1 MQQRQG
7 KIRRYDS
14 KINAISRLIDS
25 AIILL
30 TFFALLDM
38 FHAEWNSFH
47 SWGLL
52 FSILLFNFFAESQDT
67 YRSWRGTNLRE
78 EVGAVLSSWVTAM
91 FVLLIL
97 DLLFIHSKIYT
108 TSFVA
113 VWVVATPIELISWH
127 AMVRMILAIIRTKG
141 YNTRTVA
148 IVGATPLGKRLQFVL
163 SQMDWSGYR
172 FAGFYDDRQAKTTKS
187 TEAKLRTEQVIIEG
201 NIDLLIEECKQG
213 KIDSVYITLAMSAEH
228 RIKKLVDKLADSTVS
243 VYFVPDFFTF
253 NLLNSRWI
261 DHQGITAVSI
271 YDSPFTGLDSTIKRL
286 EDFIL
291 SIIILCIVALPMLMI
306 AIGIKLTSKGPV
318 LFKQNRYGIDGEEI
332 KVWKF
337 RSMTVTD
344 NGDKIVQATK
354 GDSRITPFGAFL
366 RKTSLDELPQFFNA
380 LSGEMSIVGPRP
392 HAVAHNEEYR
402 EKIQGYMLRHKV
414 KPGITGL
421 AQINGFRGETDTL
434 DKMEGRIHYD
444 LQYIQSWTL
453 WLDLK
458 IIFLTVFKGFTHK
471 NAY

>member
-1 MQQRQG
+1 MQQRPG

-25 AIILL
+25 GIILL
-30 TFFALLDM
+30 TFLALIDI
-38 FHAEWNSFH
+38 FNASWQAEYV
-47 SWGLL
+47 WGLL
-52 FSILLFNFFAESQDT
+52 FSVLLFNFFAESQDA
-67 YRSWRGTNLRE
+67 YRSWRGTNLKE
-78 EVGAVLSSWVTAM
+78 EIGIVLSSWLSSAM
-91 FVLLIL
+91 VLLIL
-97 DLLFIHSKIYT
+97 DIVFIHTEIY
-108 TSFVA
+108 SNPFIA
-113 VWVVATPIELISWH
+113 IWIIATPIELISWH
-127 AMVRMILAIIRTKG
+127 AMVRMILAIIRSRG
-141 YNTRTVA
+141 YNTRKVA
-148 IVGATPLGKRLQFVL
+148 IVGATPLGKRLQFAL

-172 FAGFYDDRQAKTTKS
+172 FAGYYDDRQVNISDDKP
-187 TEAKLRTEQVIIEG
+187 RTEQVNIEG
-201 NIDLLIEECKQG
+201 NIKQLIKDCKKG
-213 KIDSVYITLAMSAEH
+213 EIDSVYITLAMSAEH

-271 YDSPFTGLDSTIKRL
+271 YDSPFTGLDSTLKRL
-286 EDFIL
+286 EDIIL
-291 SIIILCIVALPMLMI
+291 SIVILCIVAIPMMMI
-306 AIGIKLTSKGPV
+306 AIGIKVTSKGPV

-337 RSMTVTD
+337 RSMTVAD

-380 LSGEMSIVGPRP
+380 LAGEMSIVGPRP

-444 LQYIQSWTL
+444 LQYIQSWSL

-458 IIFLTVFKGFTHK
+458 IIMLTVFKGFTHK

>member
-1 MQQRQG
+1 MPRQG

-25 AIILL
+25 GIILL
-30 TFFALLDM
+30 TFFALIDI
-38 FHAEWNSFH
+38 FHVTWQPLYI
-47 SWGLL
+47 WGLL
-52 FSILLFNFFAESQDT
+52 FSVLLFNFFAESQDA

-78 EVGAVLSSWVTAM
+78 EIEIVLISWVTGI
-91 FVLLIL
+91 FVLVLLDIL
-97 DLLFIHSKIYT
+97 VIQSHIYSEHFI
-108 TSFVA
+108 A
-113 VWVVATPIELISWH
+113 VWIIATPIELISWH
-127 AMVRMILAIIRTKG
+127 AMVRMMLGIIRSKG
-141 YNTRTVA
+141 YNTRKIA
-148 IVGATPLGKRLQFVL
+148 IVGATPLGKRLEFAFN
-163 SQMDWSGYR
+163 QMDWSGYR
-172 FAGFYDDRQAKTTKS
+172 FAGYYDDRKIKS
-187 TEAKLRTEQVIIEG
+187 ATGESSRFEPVNIKGSIQQLIADCKLGQ
-201 NIDLLIEECKQG
+201 
-213 KIDSVYITLAMSAEH
+213 IDSVYITLAMSAEH
-228 RIKKLVDKLADSTVS
+228 RIKELVDKLSDSTVS

-286 EDFIL
+286 EDIIL
-291 SIIILCIVALPMLMI
+291 SAIILCII
-306 AIGIKLTSKGPV
+306 AIPMMFISLGIKLTSKGPI

-337 RSMTVTD
+337 RSMTVAD
-344 NGDKIVQATK
+344 NGDKIMQATK

-366 RKTSLDELPQFFNA
+366 RRTSLDELPQFFNSLA
-380 LSGEMSIVGPRP
+380 GDMSIVGPRP

-402 EKIQGYMLRHKV
+402 MKIKGYMLRHKM

-444 LQYIQSWTL
+444 LQYIQSWSL

-458 IIFLTVFKGFTHK
+458 IIFLTIFKGFTHK

>member
-1 MQQRQG
+1 MPRQG

-25 AIILL
+25 GIILL
-30 TFFALLDM
+30 TFFALIDIFQVTWQPLYV
-38 FHAEWNSFH
+38 
-47 SWGLL
+47 WGLL
-52 FSILLFNFFAESQDT
+52 FSILLFNFFAESQDA

-78 EVGAVLSSWVTAM
+78 EIEIVLISWVTGI
-91 FVLLIL
+91 FVLVLLDIL
-97 DLLFIHSKIYT
+97 VIQSHIYSEHFI
-108 TSFVA
+108 A
-113 VWVVATPIELISWH
+113 VWIIATPIELISWH
-127 AMVRMILAIIRTKG
+127 AMVRMVLGIMRSKG
-141 YNTRTVA
+141 YNTRKIA
-148 IVGATPLGKRLQFVL
+148 IVGATPLGKRLEFAFN
-163 SQMDWSGYR
+163 QMDWSGYR
-172 FAGFYDDRQAKTTKS
+172 FAGYYDDRKIKS
-187 TEAKLRTEQVIIEG
+187 TTDESRFEPVKIEG
-201 NIDLLIEECKQG
+201 SIQQLIADCKRGQ
-213 KIDSVYITLAMSAEH
+213 IDSVYITLAMSAEH
-228 RIKKLVDKLADSTVS
+228 RIKELVDKLSDSTVS

-286 EDFIL
+286 EDIIL
-291 SIIILCIVALPMLMI
+291 SAIILCVI
-306 AIGIKLTSKGPV
+306 AIPMMFISLGIKLTSKGPI

-337 RSMTVTD
+337 RSMTVAD
-344 NGDKIVQATK
+344 NGEKIVQATK

-366 RKTSLDELPQFFNA
+366 RRTSLDELPQFFNTLA
-380 LSGEMSIVGPRP
+380 GDMSIVGPRP

-402 EKIQGYMLRHKV
+402 MKIKGYMLRHKM

-444 LQYIQSWTL
+444 LQYIQSWSL

-458 IIFLTVFKGFTHK
+458 IIFLTIFKGFTHK

>member
-1 MQQRQG
+1 MQQRPG

-25 AIILL
+25 GIILL
-30 TFFALLDM
+30 TFLALIDV
-38 FHAEWNSFH
+38 FNASWQAEYV
-47 SWGLL
+47 WGLL
-52 FSILLFNFFAESQDT
+52 FSVLLFNFFAESQDA
-67 YRSWRGTNLRE
+67 YRSWRGTNLKE
-78 EVGAVLSSWVTAM
+78 EIGIVLSSWLSSAM
-91 FVLLIL
+91 VLLIL
-97 DLLFIHSKIYT
+97 DIVFIHTEIY
-108 TSFVA
+108 SNPFIA
-113 VWVVATPIELISWH
+113 IWIIATPIELISWH
-127 AMVRMILAIIRTKG
+127 AMVRMILAIIRSRG
-141 YNTRTVA
+141 YNTRKVA
-148 IVGATPLGKRLQFVL
+148 IVGATPLGKRLQFAL

-172 FAGFYDDRQAKTTKS
+172 FAGYYDDRQVNISDDKP
-187 TEAKLRTEQVIIEG
+187 RTEQVNIEG
-201 NIDLLIEECKQG
+201 NIKQLIKDCKKG
-213 KIDSVYITLAMSAEH
+213 EIDSVYITLAMSAEH

-271 YDSPFTGLDSTIKRL
+271 YDSPFTGLDSTLKRL
-286 EDFIL
+286 EDIIL
-291 SIIILCIVALPMLMI
+291 SIVILCIVAIPMMMI
-306 AIGIKLTSKGPV
+306 AIGIKVTSKGPV

-337 RSMTVTD
+337 RSMTVAD

-380 LSGEMSIVGPRP
+380 LAGEMSIVGPRP

-444 LQYIQSWTL
+444 LQYIQSWSI

-458 IIFLTVFKGFTHK
+458 IIVLTVFKGFTHK

>member
-1 MQQRQG
+1 MPRQG

-25 AIILL
+25 GIILL
-30 TFFALLDM
+30 TFFALIDIFQLAWQPI
-38 FHAEWNSFH
+38 FV
-47 SWGLL
+47 WGLL
-52 FSILLFNFFAESQDT
+52 FSILLFNFFAESQDA

-78 EVGAVLSSWVTAM
+78 EIEIVLISWITGI
-91 FVLLIL
+91 FVLVLL
-97 DLLFIHSKIYT
+97 DLIIIQSHIYSEPFI
-108 TSFVA
+108 A
-113 VWVVATPIELISWH
+113 VWIIATPIELISWH
-127 AMVRMILAIIRTKG
+127 AMVRMVLAILRAKG
-141 YNTRTVA
+141 YNTRQIA
-148 IVGATPLGKRLQFVL
+148 IVGATPLGKRLEFAFN
-163 SQMDWSGYR
+163 QMDWSGYR
-172 FAGFYDDRQAKTTKS
+172 FAGYYDDRKIKS
-187 TEAKLRTEQVIIEG
+187 TIGESRFEPVKIEG
-201 NIDLLIEECKQG
+201 SIEQLIIDCKQG
-213 KIDSVYITLAMSAEH
+213 KIDSVYITLAMAAEH
-228 RIKKLVDKLADSTVS
+228 RIKELVEKLSDSTVS

-253 NLLNSRWI
+253 NLLNSRWV

-271 YDSPFTGLDSTIKRL
+271 YDTPFTGLDSTIKRL
-286 EDFIL
+286 EDIVL
-291 SIIILCIVALPMLMI
+291 SAIILCLIAIPMVFI
-306 AIGIKLTSKGPV
+306 SIGIKLTSKGPV

-337 RSMTVTD
+337 RSMTVAD

-402 EKIQGYMLRHKV
+402 VKIKGYMLRHKM

-421 AQINGFRGETDTL
+421 AQIKGFRGETDTL
-434 DKMEGRIHYD
+434 EKMEGRIHYD
-444 LQYIQSWTL
+444 LQYIQSWSL

-458 IIFLTVFKGFTHK
+458 IIFLTIFKGFTHK